1 MPEPLASVIVPASN
15 VGRTL
20 ARTLAALAAQTLD
33 GGFEVIVVVD
43 DGSTDKTEEIARL
56 ADPPVSVVCQP
67 SLGVAAARNIGVREA
82 RGPLL
87 AFCDADV
94 FPTAGWLEAGV
105 RALQHVDLVQGKVLP
120 DPDAPLGPFD
130 RTIWI
135 TSAAGLWE
143 TANLFVR
150 RELIARTGGF
160 EQWVWPRSGGP
171 FGEDA
176 LFAYRALRAGASAS
190 FCAEALAYHAVF
202 ARDWRGYVH
211 ERSRLEYFPAMAARM
226 PELRDR
232 FFYRRVFLN
241 GRTAR
246 LDLALA
252 GAALALGFGSALPLV
267 TAAPYL
273 RMARAHARRAQPLGP
288 SPGAV
293 LGADVAAD
301 LVGLAAMLW
310 GSVRYRSAVV

>member
-1 MPEPLASVIVPASN
+1 MPDPRVSVIVPASN

-20 ARTLAALAAQTLD
+20 ARTLAAIAAQSFD
-33 GGFEVIVVVD
+33 GDFELIVVVD
-43 DGSTDKTEEIARL
+43 DGSADRTEEIARS

-67 SLGVAAARNIGVREA
+67 SLGVAAARNIGVRQA
-82 RGPLL
+82 RGQLL

-94 FPTAGWLEAGV
+94 FPTPGWLEAGV
-105 RALQHVDLVQGKVLP
+105 RALQHADIVQGKVLP

-150 RELIARTGGF
+150 RELFARGGGF
-160 EQWVWPRSGGP
+160 EQWIWPRSGGP

-176 LFAYRALRAGASAS
+176 LFAHRALRAGARAT
-190 FCAEALAYHAVF
+190 FCPEALAYHAVF
-202 ARDWRGYVH
+202 DRDWRGYAH
-211 ERSRLEYFPAMAARM
+211 ERTRLEYFPAMAARM
-226 PELRDR
+226 PELRDS

-252 GAALALGFGSALPLV
+252 GAALAIGLRSPLPLL
-267 TAAPYL
+267 TAVPYV
-273 RMARAHARRAQPLGP
+273 RTARAHARRARPLGP

-293 LGADVAAD
+293 LAADVAAD
-301 LVGLAAMLW
+301 VVGLAAMLW
-310 GSVRYRSAVV
+310 GSVRYRSALV